1 MSIKDT
7 MATMLKH
14 QAKFICGYYFDDAD
28 QKIVSLQILPP
39 KYEEILYS
47 DITGYT
53 PIEKGHSKNK
63 KHGIARAVTGG
74 VLFGGV
80 GAIVGAATGGK
91 DFDFIDRLSLTI
103 HAMEGR
109 SITLNFVTKE
119 TKVNKKT
126 NALYEQFYDV
136 KALLDGLLA
145 DRPAETKTASVDDMD
160 QIRKLKG
167 LLDDGIITQA
177 EFDAKKKDILGI

>member
-1 MSIKDT
+1 M
-7 MATMLKH
+7 
-14 QAKFICGYYFDDAD
+14 
-28 QKIVSLQILPP
+28 PP
-39 KYEEILYS
+39 KYNEILYS

-53 PIEKGHSKNK
+53 PVEKGHSKNK

-80 GAIVGAATGGK
+80 GAIVGATTGGK

-103 HAMEGR
+103 HATDGR
-109 SITLNFVTKE
+109 SITLDFVTKE

-126 NALYEQFYDV
+126 NALYEQFYDI

-145 DRPAETKTASVDDMD
+145 DRPVETKTASVDDMD

-177 EFDAKKKDILGI
+177 EFDAKKKQLLNL